1 MVRELDDAGC
11 NSWVIVKSS
20 LTEVVVY
27 PTLVRKAIPAAA
39 QSPFEALVIILG
51 RVTLQAQLV

>member
-51 RVTLQAQLV
+51 